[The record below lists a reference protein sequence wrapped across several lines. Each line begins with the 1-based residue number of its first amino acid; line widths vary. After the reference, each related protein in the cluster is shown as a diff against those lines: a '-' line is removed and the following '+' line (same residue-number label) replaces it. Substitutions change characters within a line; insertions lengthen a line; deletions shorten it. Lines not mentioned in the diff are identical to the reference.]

1 MKALFKKMTAALG
14 LVMIGMILTTAANAE
29 CGDKQRYKP
38 SALLLPQAWQG
49 SQLGAVSLLQIS
61 SSTDPVVG
69 MWQVTLTAKGN
80 NPGPPDGTIIDRGF
94 AQWHSDGTEI
104 LNSSRAPV
112 TGSFCLGVWKNVS
125 PGRYLLNHFPIGWD
139 QNSNFV
145 GIANL
150 REEVRLSSDGN
161 SFTGTFALTQY
172 DLSGNVLAHVI
183 GVVSATRITVNT
195 AASSLL

>member
-1 MKALFKKMTAALG
+1 MKAIFKKMTAALG

-29 CGDKQRYKP
+29 CGDKQGFKP

-49 SQLGAVSLLQIS
+49 NQLGAASLLQIS
-61 SSTDPVVG
+61 SSTDPIVG
-69 MWQVTLTAKGN
+69 FWQVTLTAKGN
-80 NPGPPDGTIIDRGF
+80 DAGPPDGTIIDRGF

-104 LNSSRAPV
+104 LNSSRPPV

-125 PGRYLLNHFPIGWD
+125 PGRYILNHFPIGWD
-139 QNSNFV
+139 QNSNLI

-150 REEVRLSSDGN
+150 REEVTLSSDGN
-161 SFTGTFALTQY
+161 SFTGTFTLVQY
-172 DLSGNVLAHVI
+172 DLSGNVLVHIV
-183 GVVSATRITVNT
+183 GVLNATRITVNT